1 MPLSEPVTTLTDY
14 ALALASLGFAIALRR
29 RIGPR
34 NRVSGWCWFAAF
46 LASAIAAAAGGTFH
60 GFATELG
67 AGTLR
72 RLWNLTMMAIGA
84 CGAFITVAVYSASI
98 GRDGGAKIWLVRGI
112 IVTVVGLAVL
122 QSGFPRA
129 VHFNYNDAYHLIQ
142 LVGLYCFFRCAQAAS
157 DGPVVPRDRT
167 GA

>member
-14 ALALASLGFAIALRR
+14 VLAVASLGFAMAVRR

-34 NRVSGWCWFAAF
+34 NRVSGWSWCAAF

-60 GFATELG
+60 GFAMQLD
-67 AGTLR
+67 AGTLQT
-72 RLWNLTMMAIGA
+72 LWNLTMMAIGA
-84 CGAFITVAVYSASI
+84 CGAFITAAVYSASI
-98 GRDGGAKIWLVRGI
+98 KGVAKVWLVRGI

-129 VHFNYNDAYHLIQ
+129 VHFNHNDAYHLIQ
-142 LVGLYCFFRCAQAAS
+142 LVGVYCFFRCAQAAS
-157 DGPVVPRDRT
+157 DRPVAPLDGR